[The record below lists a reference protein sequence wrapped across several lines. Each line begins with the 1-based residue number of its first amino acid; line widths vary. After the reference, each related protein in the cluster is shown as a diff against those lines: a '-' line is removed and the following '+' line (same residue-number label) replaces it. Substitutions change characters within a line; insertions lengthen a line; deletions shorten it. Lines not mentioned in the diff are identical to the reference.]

1 MTPETAREAA
11 RILLSARGDH
21 RTIDAL
27 PEACRPRTIE
37 DGYAIQDAMV
47 AVWGLEVGGW
57 KIGATTPFWQEKVGV
72 KEPIA
77 GRLFRPYMYQNPVTL
92 DGRAFHLRIV
102 ESEFGFKLGRDLPP
116 RAAAYTR
123 AEVEDAV
130 EAVHCSQE
138 LADSRYK
145 NGLGMDPPSLV
156 ADNAIGTAFVIGPAI
171 PNWRQADLAGQPVK
185 LLVDGKVVSEGTGE
199 EAGGHP
205 ILPLVWLAND
215 RRKRGDGLKRG
226 MFVCT
231 SSASGVYRCPSPA
244 VAVSDFGPW
253 GTVTTTFT

>member
-1 MTPETAREAA
+1 MTPETAKEAA
-11 RILLSARGDH
+11 RVLLSARGDH
-21 RTIDAL
+21 RMIDAL
-27 PEACRPRTIE
+27 PESCRPRDVE
-37 DGYAIQDAMV
+37 EGYLIQDAMV
-47 AVWGLEVGGW
+47 EIWGLEVGGW
-57 KIGATTPFWQEKVGV
+57 KVGATNPFWQKKVGV

-92 DGRAFHLRIV
+92 EGRAFHIRIV
-102 ESEFGFKLGRDLPP
+102 ESEFAYKLGRDLPP

-138 LADSRYK
+138 LVDSRYMTA
-145 NGLGMDPPSLV
+145 LGMDPPSLV
-156 ADNAIGTAFVIGPAI
+156 ADNASGAAFVIGPAI
-171 PNWRQADLAGQPVK
+171 PNWREVDLAGARVK
-185 LLVDGKVVSEGTGE
+185 LLVNGKVASEGTGE

-226 MFVCT
+226 MFICT
-231 SSASGVYRCPSPA
+231 SSASGVYPCASPA

>member
-11 RILLSARGDH
+11 RVLLSARGDH
-21 RTIDAL
+21 RMIDAL
-27 PEACRPRTIE
+27 PVSCRPKDIDE
-37 DGYAIQDAMV
+37 GYAIQDALV
-47 AVWGLEVGGW
+47 EVWGLEVTGW
-57 KIGATTPFWQEKVGV
+57 KVGATTAFWQQKLGV

-77 GRLFRPYMYQNPVTL
+77 GRLFRPYTYDNPVTL
-92 DGRAFHLRIV
+92 DGAAFHLRIV

-138 LADSRYK
+138 LVDSRYK
-145 NGLGMDPPSLV
+145 TSLGMDPPSLV
-156 ADNAIGTAFVIGPAI
+156 ADNASGAAFVIGPPI
-171 PNWRQADLAGQPVK
+171 PNWRQANLAAARVK
-185 LLVDGKVVSEGTGE
+185 LVINGAVTAEGTGE

-226 MFVCT
+226 MFICT
-231 SSASGVYRCPSPA
+231 SSASGVHRCPSPA